1 MSSFNTQP
9 PEGGWDVCL
18 CCRVGAQVSTHSR
31 LKAAGFMPSNTHCFF
46 SVSTHS
52 RLKAAGTEC
61 LCLSQTFCVSTHSR
75 LKAAGRL
82 AVDDGRVSV
91 VSTHSRLKAA
101 GIGGVYCSDRRVS
114 FNTQPPEGGWQN
126 AFPIGIDAICFNT
139 QPPEGGWTLALRRH
153 HLLGGFNTQPPEGGW
168 MISDGGTIP
177 LPVSTHSRLKAAGA
191 SRHRARCRK

>member
-1 MSSFNTQP
+1 
-9 PEGGWDVCL
+9 
-18 CCRVGAQVSTHSR
+18 
-31 LKAAGFMPSNTHCFF
+31 MPLNTHCFF

-168 MISDGGTIP
+168 LKPFGVTAKIT
-177 LPVSTHSRLKAAGA
+177 VSTHSRLKAAGKYSKEA
-191 SRHRARCRK
+191 TERIEVSTHSRLKAAGWML

>member
-1 MSSFNTQP
+1 MLAEVSTHSRPKAAGERYRKSPVDTDCFNTQP
-9 PEGGWDVCL
+9 PEGGWTIKINDD
-18 CCRVGAQVSTHSR
+18 
-31 LKAAGFMPSNTHCFF
+31 NTL
-46 SVSTHS
+46 TI
-52 RLKAAGTEC
+52 
-61 LCLSQTFCVSTHSR
+61 
-75 LKAAGRL
+75 
-82 AVDDGRVSV
+82 

-168 MISDGGTIP
+168 LKPFGVTAKIT
-177 LPVSTHSRLKAAGA
+177 VSTHSRLKAAG
-191 SRHRARCRK
+191 

>member
-1 MSSFNTQP
+1 
-9 PEGGWDVCL
+9 
-18 CCRVGAQVSTHSR
+18 
-31 LKAAGFMPSNTHCFF
+31 MPSNTHCFF

-61 LCLSQTFCVSTHSR
+61 LCLSQTFC
-75 LKAAGRL
+75 
-82 AVDDGRVSV
+82 

-168 MISDGGTIP
+168 LKPFGVTAKIT
-177 LPVSTHSRLKAAGA
+177 VSTHSRLKAAGRRCIGA
-191 SRHRARCRK
+191 DARQARFNTQPPEGGWAHYWDALQYT